1 MKKELKLRDVENA
14 FQPAQ
19 EIDNADRFSGRRDAV
34 ENCYLGL
41 MSDGSNIAIVGNR
54 GIGKT
59 SLARQVQSMAMGNNE
74 LVDRLKLGHE
84 DTFDFLVA
92 YYACGSG
99 TQSIEEMLARI
110 LASEHGLG
118 SWLYYLPKTAKMMH
132 SLSSDMSAKL
142 FGAGFGI
149 EKSSDSETV
158 TERVSVPATMQ
169 GIFENVAHDILNSG
183 MTRDGL
189 LVIVDEFDQI
199 KDRSGFAPFLKA
211 LATNVPGV
219 KFCIVGVA
227 KDIQDLMK
235 EHESAD
241 RLFAGSV
248 IGLKPMQDPELNE
261 IIETAENH
269 VDNLIT
275 FAHDAR
281 KKLVNL
287 AAGHPYLIHL
297 VGKFAFRDAYKNKLS
312 VIGADDIDRVIT
324 SIAENESDPVL
335 EGRYRKAVASSPQR
349 EIVLKALVN
358 HQDDRGEIW
367 TTDAYKSALDG
378 GVENA
383 SQYVGQLVTEE
394 FGAELEKVRERYY
407 RFKDSLFAA
416 YLAARP
422 TIRTSSDELKQS

>member
-1 MKKELKLRDVENA
+1 MRNKIKLQDVENA

-19 EIDNADRFSGRRDAV
+19 EVDSAHRFSGRRDAV
-34 ENCYLGL
+34 ENSYLGL
-41 MSDGSNIAIVGNR
+41 MSNGANIAIVGNR

-59 SLARQVQSMAMGNNE
+59 SLARQVQSIAMGNNE
-74 LVDRLKLGHE
+74 LVDRLELGHE
-84 DTFDFLVA
+84 DTFDFLVS

-99 TQSIEEMLARI
+99 TKSIEEMLARV
-110 LASEHGLG
+110 LASERGLG
-118 SWLYYLPKTAKMMH
+118 TWLYYLPKTAKMMN
-132 SLSSDMSAKL
+132 SLSPTMSAKL
-142 FGAGFGI
+142 FGAGVELGG
-149 EKSSDSETV
+149 SSQSETV
-158 TERVSVPATMQ
+158 TERVVVPATMQ
-169 GIFENVAHDILNSG
+169 GIFENVAHDILDSG
-183 MTRDGL
+183 MTQHGL
-189 LVIVDEFDQI
+189 LVIIDEFDQI

-219 KFCIVGVA
+219 KFCLVGVA

-248 IGLKPMQDPELNE
+248 IGLKPMDTSELND
-261 IIETAENH
+261 IIETAEKH
-269 VDNLIT
+269 VGSSII
-275 FAHDAR
+275 FGPEAR
-281 KKLVNL
+281 DKLVNL

-297 VGKFAFRDAYKNKLS
+297 VGKFAFRDAYKNNLS
-312 VIGADDIDRVIT
+312 IIGADDIDRVIR

-349 EIVLKALVN
+349 ETVLKALVI
-358 HQDDRGEIW
+358 HQDDKGEIW
-367 TTDAYKSALDG
+367 TTDAYKTALDG
-378 GVENA
+378 GVENS

-394 FGAELEKVRERYY
+394 FGAELEKIRERYY

-422 TIRTSSDELKQS
+422 TIRNSKDE

>member
-1 MKKELKLRDVENA
+1 MQNTIKLRDVENA

-19 EIDNADRFSGRRDAV
+19 EVDSADRFSGRRDAV
-34 ENCYLGL
+34 ENSYLGL
-41 MSDGSNIAIVGNR
+41 MSNGANIAIVGNR

-59 SLARQVQSMAMGNNE
+59 SLARQVQSIATGNNE
-74 LVDRLKLGHE
+74 LIDRLELGHE

-99 TQSIEEMLARI
+99 TQSIEEMLARV

-132 SLSSDMSAKL
+132 SLSPKMSVKL
-142 FGAGFGI
+142 FGTGFELGG
-149 EKSSDSETV
+149 SSESETV
-158 TERVSVPATMQ
+158 TERVVVPATMQ
-169 GIFENVAHDILNSG
+169 GIFENVAHDILDSG
-183 MTRDGL
+183 MTQDGL
-189 LVIVDEFDQI
+189 LVIIDEFDQI

-211 LATNVPGV
+211 LATNVPDV
-219 KFCIVGVA
+219 KFCLVGVA

-248 IGLKPMQDPELNE
+248 IGLKPMDTSELND
-261 IIETAENH
+261 IIETAEKH
-269 VDNLIT
+269 VGSSIT
-275 FAHDAR
+275 FGPEAR
-281 KKLVNL
+281 DKLVNL

-297 VGKFAFRDAYKNKLS
+297 VGKFAFRDAYKNSLS
-312 VIGADDIDRVIT
+312 IIGADDIDRVIR

-335 EGRYRKAVASSPQR
+335 EGRYRRAVASSPQR
-349 EIVLKALVN
+349 ETVLKALVL
-358 HQDDRGEIW
+358 HQDDKGEIW
-367 TTDAYKSALDG
+367 TTDAYKTALDG
-378 GVENA
+378 GVENS

-394 FGAELEKVRERYY
+394 FGAELEKIRERYY

-422 TIRTSSDELKQS
+422 TIRNSKDE

>member
-1 MKKELKLRDVENA
+1 MGNELKLRDVENA

-19 EIDNADRFSGRRDAV
+19 EIDNAERFSGRRDAV
-34 ENCYLGL
+34 ENAYLGL

-59 SLARQVQSMAMGNNE
+59 SLSRQVQNIAMGNNE
-74 LVDRLKLGHE
+74 LVDRLKLGHN

-110 LASEHGLG
+110 LASDNGLG
-118 SWLYYLPKTAKMMH
+118 SWLYYLPKTAKMMR
-132 SLSSDMSAKL
+132 SLSPSISAKL
-142 FGAGFGI
+142 FGAGF
-149 EKSSDSETV
+149 ELQASSDSETV
-158 TERVSVPATMQ
+158 TERVAVPTTMQ

-183 MTRDGL
+183 MTQDGL
-189 LVIVDEFDQI
+189 LVIIDEFDQI
-199 KDRSGFAPFLKA
+199 KDRTGFAPFLKA
-211 LATNVPGV
+211 LATNVPNV
-219 KFCIVGVA
+219 KFCLVGVA

-248 IGLKPMQDPELNE
+248 IGLKPMQDAELTE
-261 IIETAENH
+261 IIETAENQVH
-269 VDNLIT
+269 KLIT
-275 FAHDAR
+275 FGPEAR
-281 KKLVNL
+281 KKMVSL

-312 VIGADDIDRVIT
+312 VVDADDIDRVIQ

-349 EIVLKALVN
+349 EIVLKALVR
-358 HQDDRGEIW
+358 HQDDKGEIW
-367 TTDAYKSALDG
+367 TTDAYKTALDG

-394 FGAELEKVRERYY
+394 FGAELEKTRERYY
-407 RFKDSLFAA
+407 RFRDSLFAA

-422 TIRTSSDELKQS
+422 SLRSSSD

>member
-1 MKKELKLRDVENA
+1 MENGLKLRDVENA

-19 EIDNADRFSGRRDAV
+19 EIDNAKRFSGRRDAV
-34 ENCYLGL
+34 ENSYLGL

-59 SLARQVQSMAMGNNE
+59 SLARQVQNMALGNNE
-74 LVDRLKLGHE
+74 LVDRLELGHE

-118 SWLYYLPKTAKMMH
+118 SWLYYLPKTAKMIQ
-132 SLSSDMSAKL
+132 SLSPSMSAKL
-142 FGAGFGI
+142 FGAGV
-149 EKSSDSETV
+149 ELNASSDSETV
-158 TERVSVPATMQ
+158 TERVAVPTTMQ

-183 MTRDGL
+183 MTQDGL
-189 LVIVDEFDQI
+189 LVIIDEFDQI
-199 KDRSGFAPFLKA
+199 KDRTGFAPFLKA
-211 LATNVPGV
+211 LATNVPNV
-219 KFCIVGVA
+219 KFCLVGVA

-248 IGLKPMQDPELNE
+248 IGLKPMQGPELTE

-269 VDNLIT
+269 VHKLIT
-275 FAHDAR
+275 FGPEAR
-281 KKLVNL
+281 KKMVSL

-312 VIGADDIDRVIT
+312 VVDADDIDRVIR

-349 EIVLKALVN
+349 EIVLKALVR
-358 HQDDRGEIW
+358 HQDDKGEIW
-367 TTDAYKSALDG
+367 TTDAYKTALDG
-378 GVENA
+378 GVDNA
-383 SQYVGQLVTEE
+383 SQYVGQLVTED
-394 FGAELEKVRERYY
+394 FGAELEKTRERYY

-422 TIRTSSDELKQS
+422 TLRTSSD